1 MTYSAEDIS
10 ERIDGDSGIRFLYK
24 KTEELLAKPLTTTDA
39 SVILSMVDWIGLPSD
54 VVAMLLQYCADV
66 GKKSLRQIEKTAI
79 EWAEKGLNTCQKAE
93 AFIEEDKN
101 RREVIGGYRRVLGI
115 TDRALTEGEKKVFN
129 SWSEA
134 MGYGNDIIAEA
145 FNVTVRSTGKYSYQ
159 YMDKIISGWFKQG
172 VKTVEE
178 AKKASDESKPKAKR
192 NTKRFEPTSTTD
204 TMGAIET
211 SWAIIDSELENNGK
225 AGK

>member
-1 MTYSAEDIS
+1 MVEFEGYERRINQINKVLAENGLKD
-10 ERIDGDSGIRFLYK
+10 L
-24 KTEELLAKPLTTTDA
+24 EEAK
-39 SVILSMVDWIGLPSD
+39 
-54 VVAMLLQYCADV
+54 
-66 GKKSLRQIEKTAI
+66 AI
-79 EWAEKGLNTCQKAE
+79 CDEKGVDVAKLVKGIQPI
-93 AFIEEDKN
+93 AFEN
-101 RREVIGGYRRVLGI
+101 AVWAYTLGA
-115 TDRALTEGEKKVFN
+115 AL
-129 SWSEA
+129 A
-134 MGYGNDIIAEA
+134 I
-145 FNVTVRSTGKYSYQ
+145 
-159 YMDKIISGWFKQG
+159 KQG